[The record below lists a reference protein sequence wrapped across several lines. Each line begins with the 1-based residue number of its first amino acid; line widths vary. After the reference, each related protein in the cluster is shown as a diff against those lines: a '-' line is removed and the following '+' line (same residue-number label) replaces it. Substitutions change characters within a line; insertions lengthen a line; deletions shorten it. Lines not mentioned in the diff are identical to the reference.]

1 MISGVFIRRPRL
13 AIVIALVTTLAGA
26 LAILFIPVTQYPQ
39 ITPPTVTV
47 STTFPGASAEEIA
60 NTVGSPLETAVN
72 GVEDMLYMASTSSN
86 AGTYSLSVTFEVG
99 TDPDIAQVNVQNR
112 VQLALPRLPTAVTQ
126 QGVTVRSRSPD
137 FLFAIGFFSPDA
149 TLDELAINNYA
160 NTVIVDAIAR
170 VPGVGDAEVV
180 GGADYS
186 MRIWMN
192 PLRMTALGITPGD
205 VALAISAQNVLA
217 SIGQAGAPP
226 IGEGQE
232 SQYSLV
238 AKGLLSNSEE
248 FGGIIVKTGDD
259 GAIVRLRDV
268 ARAEL
273 GAQTYAA
280 RARLGGHP
288 TAMLAVYQAP
298 GANALDT
305 GDAVLEALEAL
316 SRDFPAGLDYSIVYD
331 ATQFVRAT
339 IAEILVT
346 LLIAFAVVV
355 AVSFVFLQQWR
366 ATLIPSLTI
375 PVSLIGTFI
384 VLLAVG
390 YSANTIT
397 LLALILAIGLVVDD
411 AILVVENVYR
421 VMEEEG
427 LAPAEATQRAMG
439 QVTGPIITTT
449 LVLLSVFVPTTFLP
463 GITGQLFQQ
472 FAVTLSTALLL
483 SSMVAL
489 TLSPALCAT
498 FLTPPRPGRGPLRSF
513 SRGLDRVRNAYG
525 AGVAWLLRRLLIV
538 FAVLAVAFVAAG
550 FLFTALPTAFL
561 PDEDQGALFIDVQ
574 LPDAASLERTEAVLD
589 RVGDILEATDGVAN
603 VISVSGFS
611 LLQGTLA
618 PNGGLAVAS
627 LEPWSER
634 RAAAESVQGILASL
648 RQAFADIPE
657 ANIAGFAPPPI
668 PGVGATGGFDFR
680 LQAQRGQSPED
691 LAQVAQAF
699 VAAAN
704 QDPRIAMAYSAFSA
718 DVPQVFV
725 DVDRTK
731 AETLGISVAET
742 YQMIGAFMGSLYV
755 NDFTRD
761 GRVYQVNLQADA
773 PFRAHPEDVLEFH
786 ARNAE
791 GRMVPLRTYVS
802 LDTTFGPYTVS
813 RHDLFVAAQISGQA
827 APGSSSGDAMAAL
840 AEIAED
846 VLPEGYSYA
855 WSGLSFQEQRA
866 SGGGP
871 IVFMLALLF
880 AYLFLVAQYESWILP
895 ASILLSLGVAA
906 LGATS
911 ALWIA
916 GQENSVYTQIG
927 IVLLIALASKNA
939 ILIVEFAKTHRES
952 GHSIVDAAMQ
962 GAQQRFRAVLMTA
975 FSFIGGVLPLV
986 LATGAGANARQAIG
1000 ITVLGGMLAAT
1011 LISLLLIPGI
1021 YVALQRLAERDWG
1034 QGEGELED
1042 RVSAETT

>member
-26 LAILFIPVTQYPQ
+26 LALMFIPVTQYPQ

-60 NTVGSPLETAVN
+60 STVGSPLETAVN
-72 GVEDMLYMASTSSN
+72 GVEGMIYMASTSSN

-99 TDPDIAQVNVQNR
+99 TDPDLAQVNVQNR
-112 VQLALPRLPTAVTQ
+112 VQLALPQLPNAVTQ

-137 FLFAIGFFSPDA
+137 FLFAIGFYAPDGSIDA
-149 TLDELAINNYA
+149 LTINNYA
-160 NTVIVDAIAR
+160 NTTIADAIAR
-170 VPGVGDAEVV
+170 VPGVGDTDVI

-192 PLRMTALGITPGD
+192 PLRMTALGITPD
-205 VALAISAQNVLA
+205 DIAIAIRTQNVLA
-217 SIGQAGAPP
+217 SVGQAGAPP
-226 IGEGQE
+226 IPEGQE
-232 SQYSLV
+232 AQYSLI
-238 AKGLLSNSEE
+238 AKGLLSDAEE
-248 FGGIIVKTGDD
+248 FGAIIVKTGED
-259 GAIVRLRDV
+259 GAVVRLRDV

-280 RARLGGHP
+280 RARLGDHP
-288 TAMLAVYQAP
+288 TAMLAVYQSP

-305 GDAVLEALEAL
+305 GDGVLEALEEL
-316 SRDFPAGLDYSIVYD
+316 SRDFPAGLEYRVVYD

-339 IAEILVT
+339 ITEILVT

-355 AVSFVFLQQWR
+355 AITFVFLQQWR
-366 ATLIPSLTI
+366 TTLIPSLTI
-375 PVSLIGTFI
+375 PVSLIGTFV

-390 YSANTIT
+390 FTANTIT

-411 AILVVENVYR
+411 AILVVENVHR
-421 VMEEEG
+421 LMEEEG
-427 LAPAEATQRAMG
+427 LAPAQATHRAMG

-463 GITGQLFQQ
+463 GITGQLFRQ
-472 FAVTLSTALLL
+472 FGVTISTALVL
-483 SSMVAL
+483 SSVVAL
-489 TLSPALCAT
+489 TLSPALCAA
-498 FLTPPRPGRGPLRSF
+498 FLTPPRPERGPLRSF
-513 SRGLDRVRNAYG
+513 SQGLAQVRTAYG
-525 AGVAWLLRRLLIV
+525 TAAAWLLRRLWIV
-538 FAVLAVAFVAAG
+538 FTVLVVAFVAAAL
-550 FLFTALPTAFL
+550 LFATLPTAFL
-561 PDEDQGALFIDVQ
+561 PEEDQGALFIDVQ
-574 LPDAASLERTEAVLD
+574 LPDAASLERTEAVLSRIRD
-589 RVGDILEATDGVAN
+589 VLEDTDGVAE

-618 PNGGLAVAS
+618 PNGGLAVVS
-627 LEPWSER
+627 LEPWAER
-634 RAAAESVQGILASL
+634 RGAAESVQGILARL
-648 RQAFADIPE
+648 RQVFADIPE

-668 PGVGATGGFDFR
+668 PGVGSIGGFDLR

-691 LAQVAQAF
+691 LAQVAQAL

-718 DVPQVFV
+718 DVPQIFV

-731 AETLGISVAET
+731 AERLGISVAET
-742 YQMIGAFMGSLYV
+742 YETIGAFMGSRYV

-761 GRVYQVNLQADA
+761 GRVYQVNQQADA
-773 PFRAHPEDVLEFH
+773 AFRAHPEDILEFH
-786 ARNAE
+786 VRNAE
-791 GRMVPLRTYVS
+791 GRMVPLRTFVS
-802 LDTTFGPYTVS
+802 LDTTFGPFTVS
-813 RHDLFVAAQISGQA
+813 RYDLFLAAQISGQA

-840 AEIAED
+840 ADAADE
-846 VLPEGYSYA
+846 VLPDGYGYA

-866 SGGGP
+866 GGEAP
-871 IVFMLALLF
+871 IVFMIALLF
-880 AYLFLVAQYESWILP
+880 AYLFLVAQYESWMLP
-895 ASILLSLGVAA
+895 VTILLSLGIAA
-906 LGATS
+906 LGATA

-916 GQENSVYTQIG
+916 AQENSVYTQIG
-927 IVLLIALASKNA
+927 VVLLIALASKNA

-952 GHSIVDAAMQ
+952 GHSIVDAAME

-975 FSFIGGVLPLV
+975 FSFIGGIIPLV

-1000 ITVLGGMLAAT
+1000 VTVLGGMLAAT

-1021 YVALQRLAERDWG
+1021 YVALQRLAERSWR
-1034 QGEGELED
+1034 QQE
-1042 RVSAETT
+1042 AE

>member
-26 LAILFIPVTQYPQ
+26 LALMFIPVTQYPQ

-60 NTVGSPLETAVN
+60 STVGSPLETAVN
-72 GVEDMLYMASTSSN
+72 GVEGMIYMASTSSN

-99 TDPDIAQVNVQNR
+99 TDPDLAQVNVQNR
-112 VQLALPRLPTAVTQ
+112 VQLALPQLPNAVTQ

-137 FLFAIGFFSPDA
+137 FLFAIGFYAPDGSIDA
-149 TLDELAINNYA
+149 LTINNYA
-160 NTVIVDAIAR
+160 NTTIADAIAR
-170 VPGVGDAEVV
+170 VPGVGDTDVI

-192 PLRMTALGITPGD
+192 PLRMTALGITPD
-205 VALAISAQNVLA
+205 DIAIAIRTQNVLA
-217 SIGQAGAPP
+217 SVGQAGAPP
-226 IGEGQE
+226 IAEGQE
-232 SQYSLV
+232 VQYSLI
-238 AKGLLSNSEE
+238 AKGLLSDAEE
-248 FGGIIVKTGDD
+248 FGAIIVKTGED
-259 GAIVRLRDV
+259 GAVVRLRDV

-280 RARLGGHP
+280 RARLGDHP
-288 TAMLAVYQAP
+288 TAMLAVYQSP

-305 GDAVLEALEAL
+305 GDAVLEALEEL
-316 SRDFPAGLDYSIVYD
+316 SRDFPAGLEYRVVYD

-339 IAEILVT
+339 ITEILVT

-355 AVSFVFLQQWR
+355 AITFVFLQQWR
-366 ATLIPSLTI
+366 TTLIPSLTI
-375 PVSLIGTFI
+375 PVSLIGTFV

-390 YSANTIT
+390 FTANTIT

-411 AILVVENVYR
+411 AILVVENVHR
-421 VMEEEG
+421 LMEEEG
-427 LAPAEATQRAMG
+427 LPPAQATHRAMG

-463 GITGQLFQQ
+463 GITGQLFRQ
-472 FAVTLSTALLL
+472 FGVTISTALVL
-483 SSMVAL
+483 SSLVAL
-489 TLSPALCAT
+489 TLSPALCAA

-513 SRGLDRVRNAYG
+513 SQGLAQVRTAYG
-525 AGVAWLLRRLLIV
+525 TAAAWLLRRLWIV
-538 FAVLAVAFVAAG
+538 FAVLVVAFVAAAL
-550 FLFTALPTAFL
+550 LFAALPTAFL
-561 PDEDQGALFIDVQ
+561 AEEDQGALFIDVQ
-574 LPDAASLERTEAVLD
+574 LPDAASLERTEAVLSRIRD
-589 RVGDILEATDGVAN
+589 VLEDTDGVAE

-618 PNGGLAVAS
+618 PNGGLAVVS
-627 LEPWSER
+627 LEPWAER
-634 RAAAESVQGILASL
+634 RGAAESVQGILARL
-648 RQAFADIPE
+648 RQVFADIPE

-668 PGVGATGGFDFR
+668 PGVGSIGGFDLR

-691 LAQVAQAF
+691 LAQVAQAL

-718 DVPQVFV
+718 DVPQIFV

-731 AETLGISVAET
+731 AERLGISVAET
-742 YQMIGAFMGSLYV
+742 YETIGAFMGSRYV

-761 GRVYQVNLQADA
+761 GRVYQVNQQADA
-773 PFRAHPEDVLEFH
+773 AFRAHPEDILEFH
-786 ARNAE
+786 VRNAE
-791 GRMVPLRTYVS
+791 GRMVPLRTFVS
-802 LDTTFGPYTVS
+802 LDTTFGPFTVS
-813 RHDLFVAAQISGQA
+813 RYDLFMAAQISGQA

-840 AEIAED
+840 ADAADE
-846 VLPEGYSYA
+846 VLPDGYGYA

-866 SGGGP
+866 GGEAP
-871 IVFMLALLF
+871 IVFMIALLF
-880 AYLFLVAQYESWILP
+880 AYLFLVAQYESWMLP
-895 ASILLSLGVAA
+895 VTILLSLGIAA
-906 LGATS
+906 LGATA

-916 GQENSVYTQIG
+916 AQENSVYTQIG
-927 IVLLIALASKNA
+927 VVLLIALASKNA

-952 GHSIVDAAMQ
+952 GHSIVDAAME

-975 FSFIGGVLPLV
+975 FSFIGGIIPLV

-1000 ITVLGGMLAAT
+1000 VTVLGGMLAAT

-1021 YVALQRLAERDWG
+1021 YVALQRLAERSWR
-1034 QGEGELED
+1034 QQE
-1042 RVSAETT
+1042 AK

>member
-1 MISGVFIRRPRL
+1 MISGIFIRRPRF
-13 AIVIALVTTLAGA
+13 AIVIALVTSLAGLLA
-26 LAILFIPVTQYPQ
+26 LMFIPVTQYPQ

-60 NTVGSPLETAVN
+60 STVGSPLETAVN
-72 GVEDMLYMASTSSN
+72 GVEDMIYMASTSSN

-99 TDPDIAQVNVQNR
+99 TDPDLAQVNVQNR
-112 VQLALPRLPTAVTQ
+112 VQLALPRLPNAVIQ

-137 FLFAIGFFSPDA
+137 FLFAIGFYAPDGSI
-149 TLDELAINNYA
+149 DELTINNYA
-160 NTVIVDAIAR
+160 NTTIADAIAR
-170 VPGVGDAEVV
+170 VPGVGDTDVI

-192 PLRMTALGITPGD
+192 PSRMTALGITPGD
-205 VALAISAQNVLA
+205 IAAAIRTQNVLA

-226 IGEGQE
+226 IPDGQE
-232 SQYSLV
+232 AQYSLV
-238 AKGLLSNSEE
+238 AKGLLRDPEE
-248 FGGIIVKTGDD
+248 FGAIIVKTGKD

-268 ARAEL
+268 AHAEL

-280 RARLGGHP
+280 RARLGDHP
-288 TAMLAVYQAP
+288 TAMLAIYQSP
-298 GANALDT
+298 GANALET
-305 GDAVLEALEAL
+305 GDAVLDALEVL
-316 SRDFPAGLDYSIVYD
+316 SRDFPVGLEYRVVYD

-339 IAEILVT
+339 VAEIVVT
-346 LLIAFAVVV
+346 LMIAFAVVV
-355 AVSFVFLQQWR
+355 AVTFVFLQQWR
-366 ATLIPSLTI
+366 TTLIPSLTI

-384 VLLAVG
+384 VLLAAG
-390 YSANTIT
+390 FTANTIT

-411 AILVVENVYR
+411 AILVVENVHR
-421 VMEEEG
+421 LMQEEG
-427 LAPAEATQRAMG
+427 LKPAQATHRAME

-472 FAVTLSTALLL
+472 FGITISTALVL
-483 SSMVAL
+483 SSLVAL

-498 FLTPPRPGRGPLRSF
+498 FLTPPRPGGGPLRYF
-513 SRGLDRVRNAYG
+513 SRGLERVRAAY
-525 AGVAWLLRRLLIV
+525 AIAVAWLLRRLGIV
-538 FAVLAVAFVAAG
+538 FAVLIVAFVGAG
-550 FLFTALPTAFL
+550 VLFVTLPTAFL
-561 PDEDQGALFIDVQ
+561 PEEDQGALFIDVQ
-574 LPDAASLERTEAVLD
+574 LPDTASLERTDAVLG
-589 RVGDILEATDGVAN
+589 RVRNVLEDMDEVAE

-627 LEPWSER
+627 LEPWAER
-634 RAAAESVQGILASL
+634 QGAAGSVQGILARL
-648 RQAFADIPE
+648 RQAFIDIPE
-657 ANIAGFAPPPI
+657 ANVAAFAPPPI
-668 PGVGATGGFDFR
+668 PGIGSIGGFDLR

-704 QDPRIAMAYSAFSA
+704 QDPRIGMAYSAFSA

-731 AETLGISVAET
+731 AERLGISVAET
-742 YQMIGAFMGSLYV
+742 YETIGAFMGSRYV
-755 NDFTRD
+755 NDFTRE

-773 PFRAHPEDVLEFH
+773 AFRAHPEDILEFH
-786 ARNAE
+786 VRNAE
-791 GRMVPLRTYVS
+791 GRMVPLRTFVD
-802 LDTTFGPYTVS
+802 LDTTFGPFTVS
-813 RHDLFVAAQISGQA
+813 RFDLFMAAQISGQA
-827 APGSSSGDAMAAL
+827 APGSSSGEVMAAL

-846 VLPEGYSYA
+846 VLPEGYGYA

-866 SGGGP
+866 GGEAP
-871 IVFMLALLF
+871 IVFTLALLF
-880 AYLFLVAQYESWILP
+880 AYLFLVAQYESWMLP
-895 ASILLSLGVAA
+895 VTILLSLGIAA
-906 LGATS
+906 LGATA

-939 ILIVEFAKTHRES
+939 ILIVEFAKNQREA
-952 GHSIVDAAMQ
+952 GHSIIEAAME

-975 FSFIGGVLPLV
+975 FSFIGGIIPLV
-986 LATGAGANARQAIG
+986 LATGAGANAREVIG
-1000 ITVLGGMLAAT
+1000 ITILGGMLAAT
-1011 LISLLLIPGI
+1011 LISLPLIPGI
-1021 YVALQRLAERDWG
+1021 YVALQRLSERRWRRR
-1034 QGEGELED
+1034 EEE
-1042 RVSAETT
+1042 